1 MKRAVIV
8 AVMVAL
14 AVALVLVMGFGRT
27 SGRQAS
33 GAGETPSAAEVVKR
47 NIEAAG
53 GADVLARVRSLSFVS
68 GADFYAV
75 SADGRMKIRSSFEL
89 PVVFQAVLVEPS
101 GIRRNSLGRIEEIL
115 GMDRARLRALARL
128 ASGAF
133 TLKNFAGPWT
143 STGVRTYG
151 PRRYYVLRASDDG
164 TGLTFNVDAEDFL
177 VKRLVLDGSEGGGEG
192 WELSIELGP
201 PQAAEGLNVPSMI
214 FLTRP
219 GTSQTASPGPRPL
232 AQVKVNEALPPD
244 FFESLE
250 VNAGE
255 TQAGPGRLTGRV
267 LGALFEPGD
276 LFVRIFTNWTE
287 EDVRASGLKSGEML
301 TLRSGGGEFE
311 SRFLFV
317 ESDAQPEFGIYEAGH
332 SFLTH
337 NPSRYPMFY
346 VQFNRLEPKE
356 RFEELRAK
364 VKTMGGIEAVR
375 REERRRP

>member
-14 AVALVLVMGFGRT
+14 AALLIFVMGFGGA
-27 SGRQAS
+27 SGRRAS
-33 GAGETPSAAEVVKR
+33 DAEGTLSAAEVVKR
-47 NIEAAG
+47 NIDAAG
-53 GADVLARVRSLSFVS
+53 GPDALARMRTLSFAS
-68 GADFYAV
+68 GADFYSV

-89 PVVFQAVLVEPS
+89 PVVFQTVLVEPS
-101 GIRRNSLGRIEEIL
+101 GARRNSLGRIEEIR
-115 GMDRARLRALARL
+115 GMDRVRLRALARL
-128 ASGAF
+128 AGGAF

-151 PRRYYVLRASDDG
+151 PRRYYVLTASDDG

-177 VKRLVLDGSEGGGEG
+177 VKRLVLNGGEG
-192 WELSIELGP
+192 GSENWELSIELGP
-201 PQAAEGLNVPSMI
+201 PQAAGGLNVPSMI
-214 FLTRP
+214 FVSRP
-219 GTSQTASPGPRPL
+219 GISQTSSPGPRPIVL
-232 AQVKVNEALPPD
+232 VKANEALPAD
-244 FFESLE
+244 FFETLE

-255 TQAGPGRLTGRV
+255 TQAAAGRLKGRV

-287 EDVRASGLKSGEML
+287 KEVLASGLKSGEML

-317 ESDAQPEFGIYEAGH
+317 EDDAQPEFGIYEAGH

-337 NPSRYPMFY
+337 NPTRYPMFY
-346 VQFNRLEPKE
+346 VQFNRLEPREK
-356 RFEELRAK
+356 FEELRAK
-364 VKTMGGIEAVR
+364 VKVMGELEAVR
-375 REERRRP
+375 PEERR